1 MSAKIDWPDW
11 QAMPFESTAGSPRT
25 PRNEQR
31 RLIRV
36 DCRSQ
41 NGTSLGGTLAPLGVS
56 FQLVYLSDLPHIMAK
71 VPDDASKRR
80 WEQAE
85 EQFAGLWAQHLAE
98 VRKSKDGE
106 GLTET
111 AIVTHANKTR
121 NFSVE
126 AEFNQ
131 LARRAWDAL
140 VEKNRAEGKPMPS
153 GVAKAAFFSGKP
165 LRSVDICEQVIP
177 APSTPQTEQAQA
189 QKQMADAIADG
200 LARAIAASGKGAQQR
215 G

>member
-1 MSAKIDWPDW
+1 MSKIDWPDW
-11 QAMPFESTAGSPRT
+11 QAMPFESTTGSPRT
-25 PRNEQR
+25 PRNEKR

-41 NGTSLGGTLAPLGVS
+41 NGTSLGGTLAPFGES
-56 FQLVYLSDLPHIMAK
+56 FQLVYESDLPHIMSK

-85 EQFAGLWAQHLAE
+85 EAFAGLWAQHLSD

-106 GLTET
+106 GMTET
-111 AIVTHANKTR
+111 AIVAHANKTR

-126 AEFNQ
+126 AEYHQ

-140 VEKNRAEGKPMPS
+140 VEKCRAESKPVPS
-153 GVAKAAFFSGKP
+153 SLVKSGFFSGKP
-165 LRSVDICEQVIP
+165 LRSIDICEQVIP
-177 APSTPQTEQAQA
+177 PPSTPQTEQAHA